1 VASDTATSGGR
12 DGDPGVG
19 AGLGGFAPGELDDEL
34 IGGDRLDRVLV
45 RELGPQIADVFL
57 RMRRTQDEWHARRHP
72 DEGLRERK
80 KRITRQRI
88 SDVATTLFVA
98 QGFENVTVA
107 KVADVVGVSEKTVY
121 NYFPTKESLVFDDA
135 DATVEDLARELRES
149 PPSEPA
155 TRVML
160 RALSTDIERFAAV
173 PDEAASFLPMF
184 ADMVA
189 TTPSLRAA
197 WLDHYGRLI
206 EVATR
211 ELAARAEIDP
221 DEPEVIIAARA
232 LVGLQE
238 VSYASLVRHAR
249 AGVRGAALRDAT
261 LGDIER
267 AARLLDTGLWSLNL
281 LAQGLRTQQQLR
293 GAARAAEEARRQ
305 VLGALR
311 QARSAWSDV
320 RKQGAAQ
327 GGGQAAEPAAEQAF
341 AAADPRGRSGHQ
353 RHAAWRAQQAAEQ
366 AARRVARGRPPGA
379 GRGPGR
385 GRPPQADPGPDRPG
399 R

>member
-1 VASDTATSGGR
+1 VASESPIERLADDHHDDQDRGR
-12 DGDPGVG
+12 SV
-19 AGLGGFAPGELDDEL
+19 AFGELDDDL
-34 IGGDRLDRVLV
+34 IGGDRLHRVLV
-45 RELGPQIADVFL
+45 RELGPDVADVFT
-57 RMRRTQDEWHARRHP
+57 RMRRTQDDWQARMRP
-72 DEGLRERK
+72 EEGLRERK

-88 SDVATTLFVA
+88 SDVATTMFVA

-135 DATVEDLARELRES
+135 DAAVEDLARELRES
-149 PPSEPA
+149 PPAEPA
-155 TRVML
+155 TRVMV
-160 RALSTDIERFAAV
+160 RALSADIERFAAV
-173 PDEAASFLPMF
+173 PEEAAGFLPMF

-189 TTPSLRAA
+189 ATPSLRAA
-197 WLDHYGRLI
+197 WLDLYGRLI

-211 ELAARAEIDP
+211 ELAARAEVDP

-232 LVGLQE
+232 LVGLQD

-249 AGVRGAALRDAT
+249 AGVRGVALRDAA
-261 LGDIER
+261 LADIER

-311 QARSAWSDV
+311 QARSTWSDLRQQV
-320 RKQGAAQ
+320 ADQHSGPPD
-327 GGGQAAEPAAEQAF
+327 PA
-341 AAADPRGRSGHQ
+341 RRSGHERQ
-353 RHAAWRAQQAAEQ
+353 AARRAQQAAEH
-366 AARRVARGRPPGA
+366 AARRAARGRPPGQ
-379 GRGPGR
+379 GR
-385 GRPPQADPGPDRPG
+385 GRPPQAESGPDRP